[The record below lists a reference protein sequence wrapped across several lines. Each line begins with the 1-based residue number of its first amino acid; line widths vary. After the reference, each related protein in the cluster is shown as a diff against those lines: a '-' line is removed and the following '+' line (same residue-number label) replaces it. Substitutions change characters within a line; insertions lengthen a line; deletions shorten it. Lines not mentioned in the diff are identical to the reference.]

1 LTEGE
6 ARPLVNYATDF
17 LPLLAL
23 LEKPFIK
30 LQAKAVASKGE
41 ATWRTAQGTASRACE
56 QLV

>member
-1 LTEGE
+1 
-6 ARPLVNYATDF
+6 
-17 LPLLAL
+17 LLAL